1 MTQEEK
7 PSHVNC
13 DHATLDEVMR
23 ALTFLMP
30 DLTRFWA
37 LPLKHYAYTVYDT
50 VIRGDGSVRKD
61 AMVRLQRCI
70 VRAAL
75 RSGASDED
83 VERVSHQ
90 IAQSPIIQTGP
101 HCHLLVE
108 PDAFYT
114 HLFSALGLAAH
125 GLRWHIWY
133 SASTVKFIE
142 RAKKG
147 PGWLSLNGN
156 AVNVFGLPRRRMDS
170 YSICGQ
176 NGPYRFE
183 LAAQKGDEATNALAS
198 QLKAILP
205 DRAFPS
211 AAEAIKTAN
220 QILWRSSFPPS
231 IRLLQVDDLDVADLV
246 ADHLEDSGSWLS
258 ARLNEHDP
266 FANNIMRTMD
276 HLNAGAWAGWVRPTT
291 DFFWGLQDGRIFPL
305 HLERGVCSGGPSS
318 TFKVR
323 FEPEH
328 LAAALRE
335 RKLVPNLL
343 TTFLITSILPGTR
356 VLGGCR
362 QTVYYPLMRYLVATA
377 LQFSGD
383 WQLLDTMRADK
394 CLGAWGHRVLRPT
407 VGDPLLEIEKHGSVM
422 QIAAQYSA
430 RTLKDCAGD
439 MASFTKDPIWA
450 QMSAHIRDQAVNLQ
464 SAEWQWV

>member
-1 MTQEEK
+1 MTRDEK
-7 PSHVNC
+7 PSYVDY
-13 DHATLDEVMR
+13 DHATPGEVMQ
-23 ALTFLMP
+23 ALTYLMP
-30 DLTRFWA
+30 DLARFWA
-37 LPLKHYAYTVYDT
+37 LPLKNYAYTVYDT
-50 VIRGDGSVRKD
+50 VIRGDSSMRQD

-83 VERVSHQ
+83 AERVSRQ

-125 GLRWHIWY
+125 GLGWHIWY

-142 RAKKG
+142 SAKKG

-156 AVNVFGLPRRRMDS
+156 AVNVFGLPRSRMDS

-183 LAAQKGDEATNALAS
+183 LTAQKDDETTNALAS

-205 DRAFPS
+205 DCAFPS
-211 AAEAIKTAN
+211 ASEAIKAAN
-220 QILWRSSFPPS
+220 QILWRRSFPLS
-231 IRLLQVDDLDVADLV
+231 LQLLQIDDIDIADLV
-246 ADHLEDSGSWLS
+246 ANHLEDSGSWLS
-258 ARLNEHDP
+258 ACLNAHNP
-266 FANNIMRTMD
+266 FAENIMRAID
-276 HLNAGAWAGWVRPTT
+276 RLNAGPWAGWVRPTT
-291 DFFWGLQDGRIFPL
+291 DFFWGLQDGRILPL
-305 HLERGVCSGGPSS
+305 HLERGVCSAEYSS
-318 TFKVR
+318 AFKVR

-343 TTFLITSILPGTR
+343 TTFLVTSILPGTR

-377 LQFSGD
+377 LQSSGD
-383 WQLLDTMRADK
+383 FKLLDAMRADN
-394 CLGAWGHRVLRPT
+394 CLGVWGHRVLRPT
-407 VGDPLLEIEKHGSVM
+407 AGDPLLEIENHRSAM

-430 RTLKDCAGD
+430 RTLKDCVGD
-439 MASFTKDPIWA
+439 MSSFTKDSIWA
-450 QMSAHIRDQAVNLQ
+450 QISAHIRDQAISTQ
-464 SAEWQWV
+464 SSEWQWV

>member
-1 MTQEEK
+1 MTRDEK
-7 PSHVNC
+7 PSYVDY
-13 DHATLDEVMR
+13 DHATPGEVMQ
-23 ALTFLMP
+23 ALTYLMP
-30 DLTRFWA
+30 DLARFWA
-37 LPLKHYAYTVYDT
+37 LPLKNYAYTVYDT
-50 VIRGDGSVRKD
+50 VIRGDSSMRQD

-83 VERVSHQ
+83 AERVSRQ

-125 GLRWHIWY
+125 GLGWHIWY

-142 RAKKG
+142 SAKKG

-156 AVNVFGLPRRRMDS
+156 AVNVFGLPRSRMDS

-183 LAAQKGDEATNALAS
+183 LTAQKDDETTNALAS

-205 DRAFPS
+205 DCAFPS
-211 AAEAIKTAN
+211 ASEAIKAAN
-220 QILWRSSFPPS
+220 QILWRRSFPLS
-231 IRLLQVDDLDVADLV
+231 LQLLQIDDIDIADLV
-246 ADHLEDSGSWLS
+246 ANHLEDSGSWLS
-258 ARLNEHDP
+258 ACLNAHNP
-266 FANNIMRTMD
+266 FAENIMRAID
-276 HLNAGAWAGWVRPTT
+276 RLNAGPWAGWVRPTT
-291 DFFWGLQDGRIFPL
+291 DFFWGLQDGRILPL
-305 HLERGVCSGGPSS
+305 HLERGVCSAGYSS
-318 TFKVR
+318 AFKVR

-343 TTFLITSILPGTR
+343 TTFLVTSILPGTR

-377 LQFSGD
+377 LQSSGD
-383 WQLLDTMRADK
+383 RQLLDAMRADK
-394 CLGAWGHRVLRPT
+394 CLGVWGHRVLRPT
-407 VGDPLLEIEKHGSVM
+407 VGDPLLEIENHGSAM
-422 QIAAQYSA
+422 QIAAQYSS

-450 QMSAHIRDQAVNLQ
+450 QISAHIRDQAINTR
-464 SAEWQWV
+464 SSEWQWV

>member
-1 MTQEEK
+1 MTRDEK
-7 PSHVNC
+7 PSHVNY
-13 DHATLDEVMR
+13 DHATSEDVMR

-30 DLTRFWA
+30 DLARFWA
-37 LPLKHYAYTVYDT
+37 LPLKNYAYTVYDT
-50 VIRGDGSVRKD
+50 VIRGGCSVRKD
-61 AMVRLQRCI
+61 AMARLQRCI

-83 VERVSHQ
+83 VESINHQ
-90 IAQSPIIQTGP
+90 IAQAPIIQTGP

-114 HLFSALGLAAH
+114 HLFSALGLAAR
-125 GLRWHIWY
+125 GLGWHIWY

-142 RAKKG
+142 SAKKG

-156 AVNVFGLPRRRMDS
+156 AVNVFGLPRSRMDS

-183 LAAQKGDEATNALAS
+183 MATQNSDEVTNALAS
-198 QLKAILP
+198 QLRARLP
-205 DRAFPS
+205 GCAFPS
-211 AAEAIKTAN
+211 ASEAIKAAN
-220 QILWRSSFPPS
+220 QILWRRSFPLS
-231 IRLLQVDDLDVADLV
+231 LRLLQIDDIDISDLV
-246 ADHLEDSGSWLS
+246 ADHLEDSGSWLT
-258 ARLNEHDP
+258 ACLNAHNP
-266 FANNIMRTMD
+266 FAENIMRAID
-276 HLNAGAWAGWVRPTT
+276 RLNAGPWAGWVRPTT

-305 HLERGVCSGGPSS
+305 HLESGVCSGGGSPGI
-318 TFKVR
+318 KVR

-328 LAAALRE
+328 LAAALRK

-343 TTFLITSILPGTR
+343 TTFLVTSILPGTR

-362 QTVYYPLMRYLVATA
+362 QTVYYPLIRYLVATA
-377 LQFSGD
+377 LQSSGD
-383 WQLLDTMRADK
+383 RQLLDAMRADK
-394 CLGAWGHRVLRPT
+394 CLGVWGHRVLRPT
-407 VGDPLLEIEKHGSVM
+407 AGDPLLEIKQSGSAM

-430 RTLKDCAGD
+430 LLLKDCAGD

-450 QMSAHIRDQAVNLQ
+450 KMSAHIRDQAINKN